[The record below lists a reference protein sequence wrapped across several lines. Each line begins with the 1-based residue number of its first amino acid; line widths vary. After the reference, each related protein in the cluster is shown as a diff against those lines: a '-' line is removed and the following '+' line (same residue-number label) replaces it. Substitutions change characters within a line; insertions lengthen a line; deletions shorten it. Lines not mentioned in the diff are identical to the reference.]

1 MSTANTILADLAQSP
16 PLETRTVAAENWLKR
31 SGQFW
36 YLIALVGQIAFVAF
50 IVIYYGTR
58 TFSGDFEAWNDKPLI
73 VGHVDGDNMGNFMF
87 ITHVFGATII
97 SLGGMLQLLPFI
109 RRQMPALHRW
119 IGRSFMVMAL
129 LMATG
134 GIMMTWLR
142 GEVENLAGAVAITID
157 GLLILLFAI
166 TAWRLAAKHQIDKHR
181 RWAMRTFMVANGVWF
196 LRLMVMAWSITTGGW
211 GMDGGLSAPA
221 FIVMQFACYLAP
233 LAILEL
239 YFSAQGSSSAM
250 KMRLVAG
257 VVVGSTLFMAIGV
270 FGAQFFM
277 WGPFY
282 L

>member
-1 MSTANTILADLAQSP
+1 MPTANTSQTDLAQSP
-16 PLETRTVAAENWLKR
+16 PLETPTAAVEKWLKR

-36 YLIALVGQIAFVAF
+36 YLIALAGQIAFVAF
-50 IVIYYGTR
+50 IVMYYGTR
-58 TFSGDFEAWNDKPLI
+58 TISGDFAAWNDKPI
-73 VGHVDGDNMGNFMF
+73 VVGHVDGDNMGNFMF

-109 RRQMPALHRW
+109 RHHMPALHRW

-142 GEVENLAGAVAITID
+142 GEVENLVGAVAITID
-157 GLLILLFAI
+157 GLLILTFAI
-166 TAWRLAAKHQIDKHR
+166 IAWRLAATRQIDKHS

-211 GMDGGLSAPA
+211 GLDGGLSAPA
-221 FIVMQFACYLAP
+221 FIVMQFACYLVP

-239 YFSAQGSSSAM
+239 YFSAQDSASAM
-250 KMRLVAG
+250 RMRMVTGVILVA
-257 VVVGSTLFMAIGV
+257 TLFMAIGV

-277 WGPFY
+277 WAPFY

>member
-109 RRQMPALHRW
+109 RRHMPALHRW

-166 TAWRLAAKHQIDKHR
+166 TAWRLAATHQIDKHR

-196 LRLMVMAWSITTGGW
+196 LRLMMMAWSITTGGW